1 MRAQYNLIRNQL
13 SKVLRALSSVR
24 SENIDDALST
34 LALDEVKL
42 DLRELDERMMEQ
54 LARLVRGRR
63 IPAYVV
69 ASIMNDAHYGL
80 NIGIRFLDTAQTLS
94 DEDKQRALNEIAL
107 DDTDVRNL
115 EVPPKEL
122 SSP

>member
-115 EVPPKEL
+115 EVPPKE
-122 SSP
+122 SSLP